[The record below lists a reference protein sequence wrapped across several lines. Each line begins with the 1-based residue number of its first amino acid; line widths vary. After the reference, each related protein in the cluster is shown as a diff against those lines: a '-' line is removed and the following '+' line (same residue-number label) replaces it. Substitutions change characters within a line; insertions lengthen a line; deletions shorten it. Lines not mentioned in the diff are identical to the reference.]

1 MSEDKLLIVYN
12 ADEGWSASL
21 MDAVHK
27 VIKPSTYQCSLCM
40 IDHGALTIRKPW
52 KKYLE
57 DRPEEKLFFH
67 RQDFERAYPKQAGTP
82 LPVIML
88 DRGGKVEMMLDNKAL
103 DQLGDVD
110 NLIAAMEQ
118 AFTRL
123 TAPDTTEPAS

>member
-1 MSEDKLLIVYN
+1 MTNEKLLIVYN

-52 KKYLE
+52 KKWLE
-57 DRPEEKLFFH
+57 SRPEEKEFFH
-67 RQDFERAYPKQAGTP
+67 KQDFERAYPAQAGTP

-88 DRGGKVEMMLDNKAL
+88 DRSGEVEMLLDNKTL
-103 DQLGDVD
+103 DELGEVD
-110 NLIAAMEQ
+110 NLIAAMEK
-118 AFTRL
+118 AL
-123 TAPDTTEPAS
+123 AESKAGPAT